1 MCVSAGLGKEGV
13 PIRPRRVNPTD
24 RHRDPSEA
32 ARSPCSFMDKTA
44 TKAEASPTKS
54 EVPDQGVNP
63 FFLFDLP
70 SLRYFRFSLKKR
82 FGLSAFAED
91 AVVGT
96 TIHTLQE
103 ATIKM
108 KHFSLP
114 TCIWWISRLWLP
126 V

>member
-70 SLRYFRFSLKKR
+70 SLRYFRFSLKKKSLDYPR
-82 FGLSAFAED
+82 LLRMLSLVQQF
-91 AVVGT
+91 
-96 TIHTLQE
+96 TLCRRQ
-103 ATIKM
+103 
-108 KHFSLP
+108 
-114 TCIWWISRLWLP
+114 R
-126 V
+126 